1 MKGIFLVISFILCFF
16 AADAAQYEAKVSRSG
31 TTVTINL
38 RKEEGGGY
46 VPFTYTKDVTFKITY
61 KDLGTIANSNSSGT
75 FNVIVPSGSP
85 VGSNTL
91 NSGFSDLEIIDVEQ
105 MTSAIPYATPVIPNE
120 GAVFWNKLSN
130 NELITWVMLLDA
142 INNGVF
148 PDNNSS
154 TYTLFPNNEM
164 TKSEVLDMANVDP
177 NYLPSSTNEAVIKSE
192 VVNITP
198 KEHIYFVQMYNNIPP
213 NPPISNVG
221 SISLETIFYY
231 KSSDDTRVYPSNY
244 EIQINVNY
252 TYAGGSGTFRV
263 THPHT
268 SGSQVSTTNGYPWT
282 GTTIEYINTPKPFDN
297 YILDENKCVIQEQ

>member
-177 NYLPSSTNEAVIKSE
+177 NYLPSNSSEAVIKSE
-192 VVNITP
+192 VIKGKVYAYVDVEINENVAYIKLKLLSDIYDVNSLTTLSCDIQGTISASTNIDSKNITF
-198 KEHIYFVQMYNNIPP
+198 HINSGNNTSGTHTMNISSGGVTYTWT
-213 NPPISNVG
+213 NTPISICNG
-221 SISLETIFYY
+221 TIISPE
-231 KSSDDTRVYPSNY
+231 
-244 EIQINVNY
+244 
-252 TYAGGSGTFRV
+252 
-263 THPHT
+263 
-268 SGSQVSTTNGYPWT
+268 
-282 GTTIEYINTPKPFDN
+282 
-297 YILDENKCVIQEQ
+297 